1 MRMRM
6 LNRCSSARAVSSR
19 ASFFL
24 VLCLLLLL
32 GQRSGAVGELGGS
45 IGGFVTIKGTKDGLA
60 SVPISAASKQ
70 LIGGAQ
76 QVITSDDG
84 SYSFV
89 NLPPGLY
96 ELTISMEGFAPI
108 KQVGI
113 RVNAGQRSSVDI
125 ELELGGAETTQQTTK
140 IIEKV
145 NPILNTE
152 SAAATTPISNQQLTR
167 APTFR
172 QEKAVAQFTAGVTSG
187 SDKVSVRGGLG
198 RFNRYFVD
206 GLEVTDITLGAFG
219 SSSALIN
226 SDSVEQ
232 FVVSVG
238 AMDAEYNSLGLVQN
252 MVTRSGGNSFVFDAT
267 AIIQPPFT
275 AALTRYPTRGPIQ
288 NTALLYDDRP
298 IPDRSYY
305 SGAVNF
311 GGPIVKDRL
320 WFWTSFQAS
329 FNRLTNSIAEQ
340 PWYGISSPYDRY
352 QDQILYLGRVKLT
365 WQASRATRVTLS
377 YSTDFN
383 DILNASTSSAL
394 RGLDPNTLAPEA
406 ERRVQR
412 GGHTVGLLIDSLLS
426 DKLLFQLQTGVSYK
440 NWLEDTLH
448 KVGGNPDRLTPSH
461 VLSTADAATNNFVY
475 LNGNR
480 PWDEQGKWNLQ
491 FAPTLLYTTRGLGG
505 SHNIKAG
512 FQFSYMNYSH
522 RTGVAGGQR
531 YLDNTAGLPCD
542 PQDPR
547 TFSSC
552 NQVESFPES
561 QTIGGIPGAGYLTQA
576 QAINAGLFIQDRY
589 TIGKWLTLVPGM
601 RVDTGYLFDTSGA
614 RIQTLVGFGPRLS
627 LVYDLL
633 HDHTTLIKAH
643 YGRHNDLGNAGIADY
658 TNPTQ
663 TSVLSRWNPATQMFD
678 EVRRSGGAGTQRF
691 ATDVNLS
698 PPSVDE
704 VSAGLH
710 RQILDEAVVGVDYTY
725 RHYGHLWVNE
735 EVNLIWDP
743 AGTRIVG
750 YANGERQ
757 RVFVASTPSSAE
769 RSYHGLDLWV
779 RGNPGNW
786 DLMASYTLAFLNG
799 TVNDFFESNGFGA
812 NPRLVPLYMGPISG
826 AYRHYLKALV
836 DYSFDFGLTIGGR
849 LQYYTG
855 LPLWKVFRSP
865 EDQSFTLYRS
875 QRGSSTGTRVNDPTT
890 WAHFNLPDTF
900 NLDIQ
905 VAYGLKKLTGVNLD
919 LIVMMFNALNLSP
932 AQGIEQ
938 RDGATFGQVTLRPDV
953 FFAEFVIRYRY

>member
-1 MRMRM
+1 MP
-6 LNRCSSARAVSSR
+6 NRRSSAPAVPSR
-19 ASFFL
+19 ALFLL
-24 VLCLLLLL
+24 VLCLLLPIW
-32 GQRSGAVGELGGS
+32 QRAEAVGELGGS

-60 SVPISAASKQ
+60 SVPISVASKQ
-70 LIGGAQ
+70 LIGGSQ
-76 QVITSDDG
+76 QVITNDDG
-84 SYSFV
+84 SYGFV
-89 NLPPGLY
+89 NLPPGVY
-96 ELTISMEGFAPI
+96 ELVIAMEGFAPI

-125 ELELGGAETTQQTTK
+125 ELEVGGDVGQQTTK

-152 SAAATTPISNQQLTR
+152 SAAAVTPISNQQLTR

-198 RFNRYFVD
+198 RFNRYFID

-252 MVTRSGGNSFVFDAT
+252 MVTRSGGNNFTVDASVV
-267 AIIQPPFT
+267 IQPT
-275 AALTRYPTRGPIQ
+275 AFYLRNRYSAQLPQQNGALI
-288 NTALLYDDRP
+288 YDDRDP
-298 IPDRSYY
+298 PVRDFY
-305 SGAVNF
+305 SVNANV

-329 FNRLTNSIAEQ
+329 FNRITNSIAEQ
-340 PWYGISSPYDRY
+340 PFYGISSPYDRY

-365 WQASRATRVTLS
+365 WQASRQTRVTLS

-383 DILNASTSSAL
+383 DIINASTSSAL
-394 RGLDPNTLAPEA
+394 RGIDPNTLAPEA

-412 GGHTVGLLIDSLLS
+412 GGHWVGLLIDSLIS

-440 NWLEDTLH
+440 DWLEDTLH
-448 KVGGNPDRLTPSH
+448 KVNGTPDRLTPSH

-491 FAPTLLYTTRGLGG
+491 FAPTLLYNTRGLGG
-505 SHNIKAG
+505 SHTIKAG

-522 RTGVAGGQR
+522 RVGVSGGQR
-531 YLDNTAGLPCD
+531 YLDNTPGLPCD

-552 NQVESFPES
+552 NQLESFPES
-561 QTIGGIPGAGYLTQA
+561 ETIDGRPGAGYLTRA

-601 RVDTGYLFDTSGA
+601 RIDTGYLFDTSGT

-643 YGRHNDLGNAGIADY
+643 YGRHNDMGNAGIADY

-663 TSVLSRWNPATQMFD
+663 TSILQRWNPATQRFD
-678 EVRRSGGAGTQRF
+678 EVRRSGGLGDA
-691 ATDVNLS
+691 ALC
-698 PPSVDE
+698 
-704 VSAGLH
+704 H
-710 RQILDEAVVGVDYTY
+710 RCQ
-725 RHYGHLWVNE
+725 
-735 EVNLIWDP
+735 P
-743 AGTRIVG
+743 
-750 YANGERQ
+750 
-757 RVFVASTPSSAE
+757 VAAE
-769 RSYHGLDLWV
+769 CR
-779 RGNPGNW
+779 
-786 DLMASYTLAFLNG
+786 
-799 TVNDFFESNGFGA
+799 
-812 NPRLVPLYMGPISG
+812 
-826 AYRHYLKALV
+826 
-836 DYSFDFGLTIGGR
+836 
-849 LQYYTG
+849 
-855 LPLWKVFRSP
+855 
-865 EDQSFTLYRS
+865 
-875 QRGSSTGTRVNDPTT
+875 
-890 WAHFNLPDTF
+890 
-900 NLDIQ
+900 
-905 VAYGLKKLTGVNLD
+905 
-919 LIVMMFNALNLSP
+919 
-932 AQGIEQ
+932 
-938 RDGATFGQVTLRPDV
+938 
-953 FFAEFVIRYRY
+953 

>member
-1 MRMRM
+1 
-6 LNRCSSARAVSSR
+6 
-19 ASFFL
+19 
-24 VLCLLLLL
+24 
-32 GQRSGAVGELGGS
+32 
-45 IGGFVTIKGTKDGLA
+45 
-60 SVPISAASKQ
+60 
-70 LIGGAQ
+70 
-76 QVITSDDG
+76 
-84 SYSFV
+84 
-89 NLPPGLY
+89 
-96 ELTISMEGFAPI
+96 
-108 KQVGI
+108 
-113 RVNAGQRSSVDI
+113 
-125 ELELGGAETTQQTTK
+125 
-140 IIEKV
+140 
-145 NPILNTE
+145 
-152 SAAATTPISNQQLTR
+152 
-167 APTFR
+167 
-172 QEKAVAQFTAGVTSG
+172 
-187 SDKVSVRGGLG
+187 
-198 RFNRYFVD
+198 
-206 GLEVTDITLGAFG
+206 
-219 SSSALIN
+219 
-226 SDSVEQ
+226 
-232 FVVSVG
+232 
-238 AMDAEYNSLGLVQN
+238 MDAEYNSLGLVQN
-252 MVTRSGGNSFVFDAT
+252 MVTRSGGNNFVFDAT
-267 AIIQPPFT
+267 AIIQPPFM
-275 AALTRYPTRGPIQ
+275 AALTRYPTRGPVQ
-288 NTALLYDDRP
+288 NTSLLYDDRP

-305 SGAVNF
+305 SGSVNF

-329 FNRLTNSIAEQ
+329 FNRITNSIAEQ
-340 PWYGISSPYDRY
+340 PFYGISSPYDRY

-365 WQASRATRVTLS
+365 WQASRQTRVTLS

-383 DILNASTSSAL
+383 DIINASTSSAL
-394 RGLDPNTLAPEA
+394 RGIDPNTLAPEA

-412 GGHTVGLLIDSLLS
+412 GGHWVGLLIDSLIS

-440 NWLEDTLH
+440 DWLEDTLH
-448 KVGGNPDRLTPSH
+448 KVNGTPDRLTPSH

-491 FAPTLLYTTRGLGG
+491 EQDGRGNATRLRLT
-505 SHNIKAG
+505 NILDCHHDEAIEVA
-512 FQFSYMNYSH
+512 FPYF
-522 RTGVAGGQR
+522 GVSGGQR
-531 YLDNTAGLPCD
+531 YLDNTPGLPCD

-552 NQVESFPES
+552 NQLESFPES
-561 QTIGGIPGAGYLTQA
+561 ETIDGRPGAGYLTRA

-601 RVDTGYLFDTSGA
+601 RIDTGYLFDTSGT

-663 TSVLSRWNPATQMFD
+663 TSILQRWNPATQRFD
-678 EVRRSGGAGTQRF
+678 EVRRSGGLGTQRF

-704 VSAGLH
+704 VSAGIH
-710 RQILDEAVVGVDYTY
+710 RQILDEAVVGLDYTY
-725 RHYGHLWVNE
+725 RHYGNLWVNE
-735 EVNLIWDP
+735 EVNQIWDP

-750 YANGERQ
+750 YVNGERQ
-757 RVFVASTPSSAE
+757 RIFVASTPSEAKRE
-769 RSYHGLDLWV
+769 YHGLDLWV

-812 NPRLVPLYMGPISG
+812 NPRLNPLYMGPISG

-875 QRGSSTGTRVNDPTT
+875 PRGSSTGTRVNDPTT
-890 WAHFNLPDTF
+890 WAAFNLPDTF
-900 NLDIQ
+900 NLDLQ
-905 VAYGLKKLTGVNLD
+905 VAYGLKKLLGVNLD
-919 LIVMMFNALNLSP
+919 VILMMFNALNLSP
-932 AQGIEQ
+932 AQGIEA